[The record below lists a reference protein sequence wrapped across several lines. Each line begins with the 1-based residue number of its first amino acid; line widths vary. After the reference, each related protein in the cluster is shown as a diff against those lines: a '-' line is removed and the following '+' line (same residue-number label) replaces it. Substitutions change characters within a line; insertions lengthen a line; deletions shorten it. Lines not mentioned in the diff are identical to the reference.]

1 MSRIVRIGTR
11 GSKLALWQ
19 ASLVEKELTL
29 HGINCRIVTV
39 ESEGDQRQDKPL
51 HEIGGIGLF
60 TRMLDEAMR
69 QDNIDIA
76 VHSLKDVPTEL
87 PADIVQVAVLP
98 RGNSQDILVYKSSS
112 APDLTTDTP
121 AVIAT
126 GSLRRKAQWLNRY
139 PHHTVVG
146 LRGNVQT
153 RLRKLAES
161 DWLGAIFARAGLE
174 RVNEL
179 PARHLVLDW
188 MVPAPAQGAI
198 MVTARSQDK
207 ALVADLRPVLNDAAT
222 EQMVAIERD
231 FMRTLEGGC
240 TSPIG
245 AHATLVAGQI
255 KFKGGVYSIDG
266 SRQVVIETAA
276 ASHETGL
283 GVKWARE
290 VLAQGG
296 EAIIAEIRESLA
308 K

>member
-1 MSRIVRIGTR
+1 MSQVIRIGTR

-29 HGINCRIVTV
+29 HGINCAVVTV
-39 ESEGDQRQDKPL
+39 ESEGDQQQDKPL
-51 HEIGGIGLF
+51 HEIGGVGLF

-69 QDNIDIA
+69 RSEIDIA

-87 PADIVQVAVLP
+87 PEDIVQMAVLP
-98 RGNSQDILVYKSSS
+98 RGDFNDILVYKSAT
-112 APDLTTDTP
+112 APDFADNRP

-126 GSLRRKAQWLNRY
+126 GSLRRKAQWLSRY

-179 PARHLVLDW
+179 PANSIVLDW

-198 MVTARSQDK
+198 MVTARLQDT
-207 ALVADLRPVLNDAAT
+207 ALVAELRPVLNHPAT
-222 EQMVAIERD
+222 ERMVAIERD

-245 AHATLVAGQI
+245 AHAQLEGKKVV
-255 KFKGGVYSIDG
+255 FKGGVYSINGERKVEVNVTGDAG
-266 SRQVVIETAA
+266 AQ
-276 ASHETGL
+276 GL
-283 GVKWARE
+283 GVQWARE

-296 EAIIAEIRESLA
+296 EAIIEEIRKSLTP
-308 K
+308 